1 MTDYCDNCNK
11 VIPRD
16 STICAYRGV
25 VCCSEN
31 CMREAPRTIAA
42 RNALA
47 LALWP
52 DDEDDDRPTGAVVIE
67 FVAHSAPT
75 QYRVTTARTT
85 KATART
91 P

>member
-16 STICAYRGV
+16 GIICAYRGV
-25 VCCSEN
+25 ICCSEN
-31 CMREAPRTIAA
+31 CMKEAPRTIAA

-52 DDEDDDRPTGAVVIE
+52 DDEDDDRPTDAELAYIYGALAACVLAFTASLFVIGCLL
-67 FVAHSAPT
+67 
-75 QYRVTTARTT
+75 
-85 KATART
+85 
-91 P
+91 